1 MEENNYIK
9 QLFYKYINGETNV
22 EELQEL
28 YDYFRINENEEWLSR
43 LIHEE
48 LQSETG
54 NILNSEDQQVEE
66 IVNERWNTIQAL
78 TDNSKKVKKLW
89 KYWTAVAALLI
100 GVGLISMYYIISK
113 QQINTTQLTSIYGSD
128 VLPPNT
134 SKATLVL
141 SDGRE
146 ISLDSTSA
154 GIQIGGG
161 AISYQN
167 GAVISKTEKVSY
179 ATLHVPN
186 GGIYN
191 LTLPDGSRVVLN
203 SGSAITYPLRFDDS
217 IRLVKLIGEAYFEVA
232 KDLKHPFKVE
242 TTDRQL
248 LTVLGTHFNIKS
260 YTGEITESTLLEGK
274 IALSS
279 NATNAKAILKPGQQS
294 KFDKNRFET
303 KNVNAEEAIAWSRNL
318 FVFNNMPLSQIFNG
332 LERWYDVEFI
342 YSTSLT
348 NETYLM
354 EIPKDRKLSE
364 ILSSISDLT
373 DIKFK
378 IEGRRVSMIAK

>member
-1 MEENNYIK
+1 MEDNNYIK

-48 LQSETG
+48 LQSETVDI
-54 NILNSEDQQVEE
+54 NSSEDQQVEE
-66 IVNERWNTIQAL
+66 IVNERWNTIKAL
-78 TDNSKKVKKLW
+78 TDNSKKVQKLW
-89 KYWTAVAALLI
+89 KYWAAVAAILI

-113 QQINTTQLTSIYGSD
+113 QEINTTPLTSIYGSD
-128 VLPPNT
+128 VLPPNA

-146 ISLDSTSA
+146 ISLDSSSA
-154 GIQIGGG
+154 GIQIGGD

-167 GAVISKTEKVSY
+167 GAVISKTEQVSY

-191 LTLPDGSRVVLN
+191 LTLPDGSKVVLN

-232 KDLKHPFKVE
+232 KDKKHPFKVE
-242 TTDRQL
+242 NAGQI

-260 YTGEITESTLLEGK
+260 YPNEVTETTLLEGK
-274 IALSS
+274 VALSS
-279 NATNAKAILKPGQQS
+279 NLTNAKAILKPGQQS
-294 KFDKNRFET
+294 KFDNDRFET
-303 KNVNAEEAIAWSRNL
+303 KNVNAEEAIAWSKNL
-318 FVFNNMPLSQIFNG
+318 FVFNHMTLSQIFKE
-332 LERWYDVEFI
+332 LERYYNVEI
-342 YSTSLT
+342 SYPKSLS
-348 NETYLM
+348 NEQFMM

-364 ILSSISDLT
+364 ILETIST
-373 DIKFK
+373 FEKVTFR
-378 IEGRRVSMIAK
+378 IEGRRITVKQE